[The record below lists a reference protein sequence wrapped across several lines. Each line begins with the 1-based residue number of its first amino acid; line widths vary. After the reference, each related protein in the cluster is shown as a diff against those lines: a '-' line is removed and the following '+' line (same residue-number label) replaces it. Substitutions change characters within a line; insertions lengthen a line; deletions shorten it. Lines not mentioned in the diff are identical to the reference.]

1 VYCQPGVLEPERDCS
16 TCPCAAVSTT
26 MYVIKSGEVTVSAF
40 PKAEVDSSSKYPTQR
55 RRVFNLGVIGAGQWF
70 GERPLLTGEKNDF
83 TYTSATPVTLFSI
96 NQKLFVQLGKHVTA
110 ALIKELTTKLQFR

>member
-1 VYCQPGVLEPERDCS
+1 
-16 TCPCAAVSTT
+16 
-26 MYVIKSGEVTVSAF
+26 MYVIKSGEVMVTAV
-40 PKAEVDSSSKYPTQR
+40 PKSEVDNQTRYPSQR

-96 NQKLFVQLGKHVTA
+96 NHKLFVQLGKAVVA
-110 ALIKELTTKLQFR
+110 SLIKELTTKLQFR